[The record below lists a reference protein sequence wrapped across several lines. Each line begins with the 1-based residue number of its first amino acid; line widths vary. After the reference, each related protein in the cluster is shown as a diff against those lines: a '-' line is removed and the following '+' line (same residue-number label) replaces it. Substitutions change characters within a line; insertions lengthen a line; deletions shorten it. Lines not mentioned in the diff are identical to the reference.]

1 MERYQEIQ
9 LGERGAWL
17 SLGAYVFLSVLKL
30 VVGYISGSE
39 ALTADGLNNTTDILA
54 STAILIGLKISR
66 KPPDED
72 HPYGHFRA
80 QTVAALIASFIM
92 AGIGIEVL
100 IHALTSIV
108 RGGAPVPDLMAA
120 WTALFS
126 AALIFAVYRFNLRLA
141 KQIDNHAIMAAA
153 KDNLSDAMVSFGAF
167 VGVLGSWLGLSWLD
181 PVAAVVVGLMI
192 VKTAW
197 DIFFEASH
205 TLTDGFEEQ
214 RLANFKKT
222 ILQTPGV
229 EAIKDVRARQHG
241 SSVLVDVTVE
251 VNPDLNVVESHGISV
266 AIEEKLNRE
275 HRIDHVHVHIEPKQ

>member
-1 MERYQEIQ
+1 MERYREIRT
-9 LGERGAWL
+9 GEKGAWL

-30 VVGYISGSE
+30 VVGYASDSE

-54 STAILIGLKISR
+54 TVAILIGLKISR

-80 QTVAALIASFIM
+80 QTIASLIVSFIM
-92 AGIGIEVL
+92 AGVGIEVL
-100 IHALTSIV
+100 IQAMTSIV
-108 RGGAPVPDLMAA
+108 HGGTSVPNMMAA

-126 AALIFAVYRFNLRLA
+126 AVLIFAVHRYNLRLA
-141 KQIDNHAIMAAA
+141 RQIDNHAIMAAA
-153 KDNLSDAMVSFGAF
+153 KDNLSDALVSIGAF
-167 VGVLGSWLGLSWLD
+167 VGVLGSWLGLTWLD

-197 DIFFEASH
+197 GIFFEASH

-214 RLANFKKT
+214 RLAHFKKT

-229 EAIKDVRARQHG
+229 EAIKDVRARKHG
-241 SSVLVDVTVE
+241 SLVLVDVTVQVDPE
-251 VNPDLNVVESHGISV
+251 LNVVESHCITE
-266 AIEEKLNRE
+266 AIEEKMNRE